1 MDYFPDNL
9 EEQFK
14 CRKDDNFSFDEQ
26 LTIIKSIILG
36 MKALLDQ

>member
-14 CRKDDNFSFDEQ
+14 CRKNDNFSFEEQ
-26 LTIIKSIILG
+26 LTIIKSIIFG
-36 MKALLDQ
+36 MKALLER